1 MLSVAEIRTCVDGP
15 VATVTLSQPTRLNAL
30 SLEMW
35 KALPRAL
42 HEAEEREVTRVLII
56 DGDGDAAFSAG
67 ADIAR
72 FASERADPR
81 DAEHYSDAVSDALRA
96 LTGLRKPTIARV
108 HGVCSGGGAAI
119 ALACH
124 IRISSDKLRFAI
136 PAGRLGIVYEFEA
149 VQQLV
154 EAVGSGFAYD
164 LLASGRTV
172 EAEEASRLGLVNR
185 VVPVGELD
193 EYVDAYAAA
202 IADNAPLA
210 VEGGIVA
217 VRAALAGGD
226 EHLEQRLCDLQ
237 AQASESA
244 DYAEGVSAFIE
255 KRRPRFSGR

>member
-1 MLSVAEIRTCVDGP
+1 MLSMAEIRSRVDGP
-15 VATVTLSQPTRLNAL
+15 VVTVTLSQPNRLNAL
-30 SLEMW
+30 SFEMW

-42 HEAEEREVTRVLII
+42 HEAEEREETRVLIV
-56 DGDGDAAFSAG
+56 DGDGGAAFSSG

-72 FASERADPR
+72 FASERTDPR

-96 LTGLRKPTIARV
+96 LTGLRKPAVARV

-124 IRISSDKLRFAI
+124 IRIASDKLRFGI

-172 EAEEASRLGLVNR
+172 EAEEASRLGLVNH
-185 VVPVGELD
+185 VVPAAELD
-193 EYVDAYAAA
+193 EHVDAYAAA

-210 VEGGIVA
+210 VEGAIVA

-226 EHLEQRLCDLQ
+226 EHLEQRLRGLQ
-237 AQASESA
+237 AKAIESA

-255 KRRPRFSGR
+255 KRRPSFSGL

>member
-1 MLSVAEIRTCVDGP
+1 MAEIRTRLDGP

-35 KALPRAL
+35 EVLPHALQA
-42 HEAEEREVTRVLII
+42 AEEREETRVLII
-56 DGDGDAAFSAG
+56 EGDGVAAFSAG

-72 FASERADPR
+72 FASERTEPC
-81 DAEHYSDAVSDALRA
+81 DAERYTNAVSGVLRA
-96 LTGLRKPTIARV
+96 LIALRKPTIARV

-124 IRISSDKLRFAI
+124 IRISSDELRFAI

-149 VQQLV
+149 VEQLV
-154 EAVGSGFAYD
+154 EAVGSPVAYD

-172 EAEEASRLGLVNR
+172 EAEEASRLGLANR
-185 VVPVGELD
+185 VVPAAELD
-193 EYVDAYAAA
+193 EHVDAYAAT

-210 VEGGIVA
+210 VQGGIVA
-217 VRAALAGGD
+217 VGAVLTGSDDR
-226 EHLEQRLCDLQ
+226 LENRLRELQ
-237 AQASESA
+237 AEAIESD